1 MSRKIFLIT
10 ILVLILIIIAA
21 LLYLFVFGSKPQEI
35 GKTPAAPESE
45 IALPANPAEPP
56 VASLPQIPEVSKIT
70 QVIASRVLGFAL
82 SGNSM
87 FYYDED
93 QGGFYRKAQAGDD
106 AVIYGQGKFTQ
117 VKDII
122 WSPDKNQA
130 IMVFNNDDYY
140 HYEFASGAST
150 KLAPKI
156 SNLFWIQEG
165 KRIFYQWNQTE
176 GASELIVAEP
186 DGNNWAKI
194 RDLGYNK
201 ILLGSSPKIDG
212 PIAMAQNYGYGE
224 GRNVYPIFN
233 DGAAGPAIKLS
244 NYGEKAKWSRTG
256 ERILYE
262 ATDPDTFD
270 NYLWVVDFSGTNNY
284 SLGVKSFVE
293 KCVWNKTDEKIF
305 CAVPS
310 QALGAKAE
318 AADSSIDNFWELN
331 TKTGEK
337 RKVYDES
344 ESDAKFDANNLWL
357 SGNEDRLYFTDEKTG
372 VYALRLD

>member
-10 ILVLILIIIAA
+10 ILVFIVIIIAA
-21 LLYLFVFGSKPQEI
+21 LLYLFVFGSKPDSI
-35 GKTPAAPESE
+35 GQTSLEPLAETAPQITPFPEPSPSLSPAPE
-45 IALPANPAEPP
+45 I
-56 VASLPQIPEVSKIT
+56 SKIT
-70 QVIASRVLGFAL
+70 QVISNRVLGFAL
-82 SGNSM
+82 SGANM

-93 QGGFYRKAQAGDD
+93 QGGFYQRPQGDGE
-106 AVIYGQGKFTQ
+106 ARIYGQGKFTQ
-117 VKDII
+117 VKNVI
-122 WSPDKNQA
+122 WSPDKTQA
-130 IMVFNNDDYY
+130 IMIFNNDDYY
-140 HYEFASGAST
+140 HFNPASGVST

-156 SNLFWIQEG
+156 SNLSWIQDG

-194 RDLGYNK
+194 RDLGYNQ
-201 ILLGSSPKIDG
+201 ILLGSSPKADG

-224 GRNVYPIFN
+224 GRNAYPIFN
-233 DGAAGPAIKLS
+233 DGAAGAAIKLS
-244 NYGEKAKWSRTG
+244 NYGEKAKWSRSG

-270 NYLWVVDFSGTNNY
+270 NYLWVVDFTGTNNY
-284 SLGVKSFVE
+284 NLGVKSFVE
-293 KCVWNKTDEKIF
+293 KCVWNKLDAKIF

-318 AADSSIDNFWELN
+318 VTDASIDNFWEIN

-344 ESDAKFDANNLWL
+344 ESDAKFDATNLWL
-357 SGNEDRLYFTDEKTG
+357 SPNEDKLYFTDEAGG